1 MNKRFLNFIITF
13 ILIFAIFSSLFSA
26 AAFQISGFELN
37 AQGAMLI
44 SLDTGEVLY
53 SKNAEQKM
61 YPASITKLLVA
72 AIVLDN
78 TNNLDSEIITM
89 TKSALREISGTGAS
103 VIGLSEGEEL
113 TARQALYCLLIS
125 SGGDIAYAIAEHY
138 GGSTDGFMDLM
149 NKKSAE
155 IGMAN
160 SSFGNPVG
168 LHDEYTYTTPSD
180 VAKLAK
186 YVLKYKEIIE
196 ITSLARY
203 TLPATNMSKQRTL
216 STTNFLIDPTTNY
229 YYKYAKG
236 LKTGFT
242 DEAGRCVV
250 STASFD
256 NGAYNYLCV
265 IMGCNSSGGQRN
277 EFVDSR
283 NLYRW
288 AYNNFEFKSILD
300 TTKPVAEIPVELSID
315 TDFIQLYPE
324 NSLTSILPIKADES
338 TINVNATLLYEKVDA
353 PVTPGTVLGTADVL
367 YAGEV
372 IGTVNLV
379 SHDTVKA
386 NLFLQIGR
394 VAKNIFSSTAFK
406 IVGVLIIVGVLV
418 FIGICIHL
426 NFGNKKRRKVKYI
439 PYDKDIKKR

>member
-13 ILIFAIFSSLFSA
+13 ILIFSIFSSLFSVS
-26 AAFQISGFELN
+26 AFQISGFELN
-37 AQGAMLI
+37 AQGAMLV

-78 TNNLDSEIITM
+78 TNDLDSEKIIM
-89 TKSALREISGTGAS
+89 TKAALREISGTGAS
-103 VIGLSEGEEL
+103 VIGLLEGEEL
-113 TARQALYCLLIS
+113 TVRQALHCLLIS
-125 SGGDIAYAIAEHY
+125 SGGDIAYAIAEHF
-138 GGSTDGFMDLM
+138 GGNTEGFMDLM
-149 NKKSAE
+149 NKKCAE
-155 IGMAN
+155 IGMTN

-168 LHDEYTYTTPSD
+168 LHDDNTYTTPSD
-180 VAKLAK
+180 VVKLSRYA
-186 YVLKYKEIIE
+186 LKYKEIIE
-196 ITSLARY
+196 ITSLPRY
-203 TLPATNMSKQRTL
+203 TLPATNMSKQRIL
-216 STTNFLIDPTTNY
+216 STTNFLIDPATNY

-250 STASFD
+250 STASY
-256 NGAYNYLCV
+256 NGYNYLCV
-265 IMGCNSSGGQRN
+265 IMGCNSKGGNRN
-277 EFVDSR
+277 EFLDSR

-288 AYNNFEFKSILD
+288 AFNNFEFKSVLD
-300 TTKPVAEIPVELSID
+300 IQKPVAEIPVQLSLD

-324 NSLTSILPIKADES
+324 NSITSILPIKADES
-338 TINVNATLLYEKVDA
+338 TINIDATILYEKVDA

-372 IGTVNLV
+372 IGTVNLI

-394 VAKNIFSSTAFK
+394 VAKNIFGSTAFK
-406 IVGVLIIVGVLV
+406 IIGVLIIIGILV

-426 NFGNKKRRKVKYI
+426 NLSNKKRRKVKYI
-439 PYDKDIKKR
+439 PYNKDIKKR